1 MSAYEMAH
9 WFARRL
15 NERFTKS
22 ETKILMHKTHLK
34 PEESSPIS
42 LEHNPRKIRWY
53 HMVIWLRCSS
63 KLERKIVDSG
73 QAPVLSL
80 YLTLSLGEWLSQ
92 RQVVGRTM
100 KAAVEDVCLAVN
112 EEPFASLV
120 REVNGLLDISIDEV
134 FDENQI
140 YDVKEKS
147 EIRSDSEEQG
157 EHASNFADVCNN
169 VLPAVGD
176 LIEVSGLLKPSTK
189 MVLSLKFLTT
199 TYLQLITTTV
209 ISKTYTT
216 CEKKIGDF
224 QIQLCSILCLQHL

>member
-1 MSAYEMAH
+1 
-9 WFARRL
+9 
-15 NERFTKS
+15 
-22 ETKILMHKTHLK
+22 
-34 PEESSPIS
+34 
-42 LEHNPRKIRWY
+42 
-53 HMVIWLRCSS
+53 
-63 KLERKIVDSG
+63 
-73 QAPVLSL
+73 
-80 YLTLSLGEWLSQ
+80 
-92 RQVVGRTM
+92 M

-147 EIRSDSEEQG
+147 GIRSDSEEQG

-176 LIEVSGLLKPSTK
+176 LIEVSGLLKPSTT